1 MQMTVT
7 AATYTISKNHLSTKV
22 SQLQW
27 YLNNNGSILALS
39 IGGNPGGGGQ
49 NNKYGGS
56 SSIYDSDALI
66 NTG

>member
-1 MQMTVT
+1 MQITVT

-22 SQLQW
+22 SQLPW
-27 YLNNNGSILALS
+27 YINKNSIISDLS

-49 NNKYGGS
+49 NNNYGGS
-56 SSIYDSDALI
+56 SRIYDSDALI

>member
-7 AATYTISKNHLSTKV
+7 AATYTIYMNHLSTKV
-22 SQLQW
+22 SQLPQ
-27 YLNNNGSILALS
+27 YLNNNSIVSDLS

-49 NNKYGGS
+49 NNNYGGI
-56 SSIYDSDALI
+56 SSIYDYGALI